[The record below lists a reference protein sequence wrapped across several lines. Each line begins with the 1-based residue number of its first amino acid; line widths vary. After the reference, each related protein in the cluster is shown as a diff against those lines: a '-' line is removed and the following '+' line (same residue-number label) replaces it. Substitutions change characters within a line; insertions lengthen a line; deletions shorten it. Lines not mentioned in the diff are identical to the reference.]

1 MKRAFL
7 PRGFGRSE
15 APGTNLLFFNLGFVK
30 VHDIQSRYAR
40 RQGRVLEEDAEENL

>member
-7 PRGFGRSE
+7 PGGFGRSE
-15 APGTNLLFFNLGFVK
+15 APGTNFIILGFVK

-40 RQGRVLEEDAEENL
+40 RQGRILEEDAEENL